1 MAVFS
6 HLQRSSQFVLQ
17 TGLLLALLAT
27 PTRATLDRDNDG
39 ISDLWAALYPTAGSA
54 AQDPDGDGANNLAE
68 AIAGTDP
75 TAPSSRFGAAPQR
88 DADGNLRL
96 RWYGVPG
103 KQYQLR
109 SSPDLTTW
117 TTLPEVYSGTGAELA
132 PIIARADETSAPRLF
147 FQVVVSDADTDADTL
162 NDWEEAQ
169 LGTSPTA
176 ADTDGDELRDDW
188 EVAHGTD
195 PRIATPPVVTT
206 PPAPA
211 SIAEGQTAT
220 FTVAAVGDGPFSY
233 QWLRDGTPIPDAQFL
248 RHTTAPAT
256 LGDSGATFSVRITD
270 AAGRSTI
277 SLPATLSVVAA
288 TRRTQHYVDPVNGAD
303 DGDGSA
309 AHPWR
314 SLQTVVENHVE
325 TRNWN
330 ALPYAEGR
338 TLVPVHPGAAIRA
351 GDTIWLRSGYHGA
364 LDLRSAYNTAPIT
377 VAAAPSHTPR
387 FSRILVQSAQNWI
400 LRGLQVS
407 PSFAGSVAGNVVIV
421 EDHNWR
427 GPASDI
433 EIDGLEVFT
442 VPDEGVWTTAADW
455 DTQASTGIN
464 TTGARVW
471 VHRCRLRNVNFGIS
485 MTGRAVRVD
494 HNTIDGFCGDGLR
507 GLGDDSIFEDNLVK
521 NRRAVNDNHPD
532 GFQSWSLGDGG
543 GVGSGVVRN
552 IILRGNVFIAFE
564 SPAIPFAGVIQGIGC
579 YDGFYDGWIVENNL
593 VVTNHW
599 HGITFQGARHCRIVN
614 NTVVDLVPGDDATP
628 WILVDSHKNGTPAT
642 DSVVRNNLTTALR
655 VGPDAAHNI
664 VVDHNLVLPTD
675 LSGYFIAPSLFD
687 YRLAPNS
694 PAIDQGSLDLA
705 PTSDASGTPRPQGA
719 AIDIG
724 AYEHASP

>member
-1 MAVFS
+1 MSFPHSGLRLVLLGGLIAT
-6 HLQRSSQFVLQ
+6 SSS
-17 TGLLLALLAT
+17 AT
-27 PTRATLDRDNDG
+27 IDRDNDG
-39 ISDLWAALYPTAGSA
+39 ISDLWAALYPSAGSA

-68 AIAGTDP
+68 AIAGTNP
-75 TAPSSRFGAAPQR
+75 NVPSSRFVATPQR
-88 DADGNLRL
+88 DSDGNLRL
-96 RWYGVPG
+96 HWLGVAG
-103 KQYQLR
+103 KRYQLR
-109 SSPDLTTW
+109 TSTDLVTW
-117 TTLPEVYSGTGAELA
+117 TTLPEEYFGTGAELA
-132 PIIARADETSAPRLF
+132 PSIARADEATALRLF
-147 FQVVVSDADTDADTL
+147 HQVVVSDTDTDADTL

-169 LGTSPTA
+169 LGTSSTS

-195 PRIATPPVVTT
+195 PRIATPPVVTS

-211 SIAEGQTAT
+211 FIAEGQTAT
-220 FTVAAVGDGPFSY
+220 FTVAAAGDGPFSY
-233 QWLRDGTPIPDAQFL
+233 QWLRDGTPIADAQFL

-256 LGDSGATFSVRITD
+256 LGDSGATFAVRITD
-270 AAGRSTI
+270 ASGRSTI
-277 SLPATLSVVAA
+277 SPPATLAVVAA
-288 TRRTQHYVDPVNGAD
+288 TRRTQHYVDPVNGTEA
-303 DGDGSA
+303 GDGSA

-314 SLQTVVENHVE
+314 SLQTVIENHVE

-330 ALPYAEGR
+330 ALPYAEDR
-338 TLVPVHPGAAIRA
+338 TLVPVHPNATVRA
-351 GDTIWLRSGYHGA
+351 GDTILLRSGDHGA
-364 LDLRSAYNTAPIT
+364 LNLQSAYNTAPIT
-377 VAAAPSHTPR
+377 IAAESGCTPR
-387 FSRILVQSAQNWI
+387 ISRVLVQSAQNWV

-407 PSFAGSVAGNVVIV
+407 PSFAGSAAGNVVIV

-442 VPDEGVWTTAADW
+442 VPDEDVWTTAADW

-464 TTGARVW
+464 TTGARLW

-485 MTGRAVRVD
+485 MTGRAARVD

-532 GFQSWSLGDGG
+532 GFQSWSLDDGG

-552 IILRGNVFIAFE
+552 IILRGNVFIAYE
-564 SPAIPFAGVIQGIGC
+564 SPAIPFAGIIQGIGC
-579 YDGFYDGWIVENNL
+579 YDGLYDGWIVENN
-593 VVTNHW
+593 VVITDHW

-614 NTVVDLVPGDDATP
+614 NTVVDLVPGNAATP
-628 WILVDSHKNGTPAT
+628 WILVDAHKNGTPAT
-642 DSVVRNNLTTALR
+642 DCIVRNNLTTALR
-655 VGPDAAHNI
+655 TTPDLSRNI
-664 VVDHNLVLPTD
+664 VVDHNLVLPAD
-675 LSGYFIAPSLFD
+675 LTGYFAAPATFD

-694 PAIDQGSLDLA
+694 PAIDQGSIDLA
-705 PTSDASGTPRPQGA
+705 PTFDADGTSRPQGA